1 MCKNKEKTSLR
12 IRRYFTN
19 LFRALFGRN
28 PFRIELDESREQLKE
43 ATENMKSL
51 QDQLN
56 FALKKWNQEAKML
69 EQSLQQV
76 KSLQVLTENLRERI
90 VKKDRLIAELEK
102 ELNEK

>member
-1 MCKNKEKTSLR
+1 MKQYFKNLW
-12 IRRYFTN
+12 
-19 LFRALFGRN
+19 LALMGRN

-90 VKKDRLIAELEK
+90 AGKDKLIAELEK
-102 ELNEK
+102 ELNKK